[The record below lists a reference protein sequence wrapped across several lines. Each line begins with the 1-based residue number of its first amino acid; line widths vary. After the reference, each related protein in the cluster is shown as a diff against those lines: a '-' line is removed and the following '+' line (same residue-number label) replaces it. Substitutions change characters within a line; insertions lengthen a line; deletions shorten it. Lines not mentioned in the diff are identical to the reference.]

1 MREALV
7 VETQGHVLVGTM
19 HAPRGRDADA
29 PGGLGVLMLSFGQQP
44 RSWVGD
50 LGVVVADQ
58 VSDAGYRVFRF
69 DMPGLGDSPGDVPVH
84 LEVLWRSI
92 QEGGHASAARAL
104 AGELKNRYALRGLI
118 VGGFC
123 GGAVTATFAVD
134 PSNNDA
140 LGLFMLDPEIALTP
154 TPEVREMHEVDTV
167 SSFLERVELIKR
179 RLRSPASWRRLLT
192 GNSDLR
198 YWKGLLDYALKRRRA
213 SKQGENLPP
222 DTNHRLLEAWA
233 ACTRRGMPTLVL
245 TPGAASRRTYYRS
258 YNMEPGRSDPAA
270 HLTWHEIE
278 NTTHAMLA
286 GGSKAAVPQLI
297 GTWLRTHFPI
307 GDEDGVVA
315 RGAAPLAAKSA

>member
-1 MREALV
+1 MREAIV
-7 VETQGHVLVGTM
+7 VQTQGHVLVGTM
-19 HAPRGRDADA
+19 HTPRGQDAVV
-29 PGGLGVLMLSFGQQP
+29 PGALGVLMLSFGQQP

-50 LGVVVADQ
+50 LGVVVADH

-92 QEGGHASAARAL
+92 QEGGHATVARAL
-104 AGELKNRYALRGLI
+104 VGELKHRFALRGLI

-123 GGAVTATFAVD
+123 GGAVTATFAID

-140 LGLFMLDPEIALTP
+140 LGLFMLEPEIALTP
-154 TPEVREMHEVDTV
+154 TPEVRPMHEVDTV
-167 SSFLERVELIKR
+167 SSFLERVDLIKR
-179 RLRSPASWRRLLT
+179 RLRSPASWRRLFT

-198 YWKGLLDYALKRRRA
+198 YWKGLLDYAWKRRRA

-222 DTNHRLLEAWA
+222 DTNRGLLEAWA
-233 ACTRRGMPTLVL
+233 KFTGRGMPSLVISAG
-245 TPGAASRRTYYRS
+245 TPARRKYYNS
-258 YNMEPGRSDPAA
+258 YNLQPGRSDAAA

-286 GGSKAAVPQLI
+286 GGAKAAIPQQI
-297 GTWLRTHFPI
+297 EAWLRAHFPI
-307 GDEDGVVA
+307 ANAPVVA
-315 RGAAPLAAKSA
+315 RGAGPVAAKSA